1 MHSPPAGSGGDYLA
15 VGQAQGA
22 HWGLVVKAALESLG
36 PLTADANVGFVYV
49 TPALADDFS
58 SIVTLLRG
66 ATPVG
71 HWFGAVGHGV
81 IGPEGAASDGA
92 AVVLMAGRLDSQGL
106 KPFDGADPVEFVR
119 RHDVWLRSQQ
129 DAYALVHGDAQAI
142 DLPRQLEA
150 LAAQSGAFLA
160 GGLAFPGGAHVAGQ
174 ISGASLSGLLLGDAV
189 PLLTGISQGCQPIG
203 PSHVVGEALDNVVM
217 TLDGRPALEVL
228 KEEAGEII
236 ARRLARAA
244 GYIHV
249 ALPGDGQDDDP
260 DYAVRNLLGI
270 DPQRAW
276 LAVGDYLQA
285 GDRLMFVRR
294 DANAA
299 RADLARML
307 EGMARRLQGRA
318 PKGGL
323 YIACLGRGAHMFG
336 DDGREAEMIRE
347 HLGDFPLIGFSA
359 SGEIWHNR
367 LYGYTGILVLFL

>member
-1 MHSPPAGSGGDYLA
+1 MHSPSAGSGGDYLA
-15 VGQAQGA
+15 VGQAEGA

-81 IGPEGAASDGA
+81 IGPDGAVSDGA
-92 AVVLMAGRLDSQGL
+92 ALVLMAGHLDPQGL
-106 KPFDGADPVEFVR
+106 KPFDGSDPPQFAR
-119 RHDVWLRSQQ
+119 QHDIWLRGQTE
-129 DAYALVHGDAQAI
+129 AHALVHGDAQAV

-150 LAAQSGAFLA
+150 LAGQSGAFLV
-160 GGLAFPGGAHVAGQ
+160 GGLAFPGGGHVAGQ
-174 ISGASLSGLLLGDAV
+174 ISPASLSGLVLGDAV
-189 PLLTGISQGCQPIG
+189 PLLVGISQGCQPIG
-203 PSHVVGEALDNVVM
+203 PCHVVEEALDNVVM

-228 KEEAGEII
+228 KDEAGEII

-249 ALPGDGQDDDP
+249 ALPGANDGP

-276 LAVGDYLQA
+276 LAVGDYLRP

-307 EGMARRLQGRA
+307 EDLSRRLEGRT

-323 YIACLGRGAHMFG
+323 YIACMGRGAHMFG

-359 SGEIWHNR
+359 SGEIWHDR
-367 LYGYTGILVLFL
+367 LYGYTGVLALFL